1 MAGEDDFLFRV
12 GRSELPMFMKMEDSR
27 LAMAAVGWW
36 LFSGG
41 FGGVAL
47 WYAEQRKDFQGFK
60 NKCLGR

>member
-47 WYAEQRKDFQGFK
+47 
-60 NKCLGR
+60 